1 MALPDTNLSVAM
13 VRDELGAS
21 TNDVGRLCIHP
32 NVNKWSRWKPV
43 RHPKVTPLT
52 EEDLQSVNY
61 GLFVYSPTADYTLL
75 TPSPSMWSYFKP
87 RGDTVSPIE
96 PYRLEDFRN
105 YNHEGQPVVSI
116 PNNSVIVNKIVDPVL
131 NMQINLITY
140 ATIPVGDPSI
150 MRIEDLDISIG
161 DLYYAIAFEW
171 LGQRYVKT
179 AAGTIGDFIRTVSF
193 NFSTEYPLNIMSP
206 QTLVFHNVLSNI
218 SVTDLTL
225 IEELEDP
232 ILFSPLPLS
241 DSSDNKVSV
250 QLRNESGLIITPLK
264 VAPQEILEMGEFID
278 IPYYPP
284 MTPLVAP
291 KGITLRIRVQNYTQ
305 STITFPVYG
314 WEIQANPTYWGANTN
329 YFNAI
334 ITNEAGTDMLFTPP
348 EIPPG
353 GEITVCISVN
363 NLLNMNGTSPQTV
376 TTKETITSSIWF
388 RNGIY
393 EGNASLHATSME

>member
-1 MALPDTNLSVAM
+1 MALPTTNISVAM
-13 VRDELGAS
+13 VKAELGAA

-32 NVNKWSRWKPV
+32 NINKWSKHKPV
-43 RHPKVTPLT
+43 RHPKVGELT
-52 EEDLQSVNY
+52 EGDLQSVNC
-61 GLFVYSPTADYTLL
+61 GLLVYPATADYTLL
-75 TPSPSMWSYFKP
+75 TPSPLMWFYLKP

-96 PYRLEDFRN
+96 PYRLHDFRN

-116 PNNSVIVNKIVDPVL
+116 PNNSIIVNKIVDPIL
-131 NMQINLITY
+131 NMQINLVTY
-140 ATIPVGDPSI
+140 ATMPMDDPSI

-179 AAGTIGDFIRTVSF
+179 ATGTIGDLIRTVSF

-218 SVTDLTL
+218 PVTDLTL
-225 IEELEDP
+225 IDELEDP

-264 VAPQEILEMGEFID
+264 VAPSNMFGVGEFID

-284 MTPLVAP
+284 VTPLIAP
-291 KGITLRIRVQNYTQ
+291 QGITLRIRVQNYTQ
-305 STITFPVYG
+305 STITFPISG
-314 WEIQANPTYWGANTN
+314 WQIQANPTYWGANTN
-329 YFNAI
+329 YFNASI
-334 ITNEAGTDMLFTPP
+334 ANEAGTTYLFTPP

-353 GEITVCISVN
+353 GEITVCITVN
-363 NLLNMNGTSPQTV
+363 NLLNMNGTSPQAV
-376 TTKETITSSIWF
+376 TTKETITSSIRF

-393 EGNASLHATSME
+393 EGNTSLHATSME

>member
-1 MALPDTNLSVAM
+1 MALPNSNISVAM

-32 NVNKWSRWKPV
+32 NVNKWSKWKPV
-43 RHPKVTPLT
+43 RHHKVTPLT
-52 EEDLQSVNY
+52 EEDLQSVNC
-61 GLFVYSPTADYTLL
+61 GLLAYSPTADYTLL
-75 TPSPSMWSYFKP
+75 TPSPLMWFYNKP

-105 YNHEGQPVVSI
+105 YNNEGQPVVSI
-116 PNNSVIVNKIVDPVL
+116 PNNSVIVNKIFDPVL
-131 NMQINLITY
+131 NMQINLVTY
-140 ATIPVGDPSI
+140 ANMPIGDPSI

-218 SVTDLTL
+218 PVTDLTL
-225 IEELEDP
+225 MDELEDP

-264 VAPQEILEMGEFID
+264 VAPQDILGMGEFVD

-334 ITNEAGTDMLFTPP
+334 ITNEAGTTMLFTPP

-376 TTKETITSSIWF
+376 TTKETIISSIRF
-388 RNGIY
+388 RSGTY
-393 EGNASLHATSME
+393 EGNTSIYATSME